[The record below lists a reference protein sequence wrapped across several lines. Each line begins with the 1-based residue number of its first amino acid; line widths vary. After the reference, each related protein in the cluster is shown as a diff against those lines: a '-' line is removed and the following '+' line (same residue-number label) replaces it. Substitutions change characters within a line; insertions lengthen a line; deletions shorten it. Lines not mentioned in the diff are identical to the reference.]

1 MTTAGR
7 NRTLRTTELYV
18 ATGREGEQ
26 QASPFSS
33 HQMLDGV
40 QVPLVEAP
48 EGCALHPVEDSHAG
62 FTSKGDRRANPGT
75 AHGERR
81 RVRDIQAGSALRA
94 GTWMMPGNLMATT
107 SRRGM
112 TDESVRQHLIAF
124 SYGPG
129 CFKNPASG

>member
-1 MTTAGR
+1 MVFKSPVSKRQKDALCTPS
-7 NRTLRTTELYV
+7 RTPTRGLR
-18 ATGREGEQ
+18 RR
-26 QASPFSS
+26 
-33 HQMLDGV
+33 
-40 QVPLVEAP
+40 
-48 EGCALHPVEDSHAG
+48 
-62 FTSKGDRRANPGT
+62 GDRRANPGT

-112 TDESVRQHLIAF
+112 TDESVRHHLIAF